1 MIHSQANKFAAM
13 IVPASINDA
22 TATEIE
28 LDTLGFDYCT
38 IYVYFGAMAA
48 AMTALSVKEGDTS
61 GSYDSTAIAAYGTT
75 DDIAGSTS
83 ALPTASDD
91 GKCFM
96 FDIDL
101 KGRKRYLE
109 LTATGAAGA
118 NLIGAFALLS
128 RADNGPV
135 TAADRGAG
143 NVVRI

>member
-1 MIHSQANKFAAM
+1 M

-61 GSYDSTAIAAYGTT
+61 GSYDSSAIAAYGATA
-75 DDIAGSTS
+75 DIAGSTS

-91 GKCFM
+91 NKCFM